1 MSNIIDYIK
10 ESFPKVVFNPINMGA
25 LKDERKALGFV
36 ITDNKFVI
44 GYIAENGNFCKVI
57 NPIDLN
63 NIDSEH
69 FLELLKSVPKVEG
82 YNESDLTNFIK
93 LMEESGKMEIV
104 KRDQVISELQL
115 KVKEFQEKEITSPSI
130 LVNAEGEKLLIK
142 SEYTK
147 ELQNIKEQYEQ
158 KLQNEIN
165 EIQNERNEIQ
175 NERNDNQQCKDHLIY
190 EKDLIIEAIKK
201 YKIDINNYINQSNI
215 NIKEDYQKIIDKL
228 TNEKEIIETKL
239 KNVLEN
245 EKKHLDNLTDG
256 TDYDYRLEQ
265 KNDEIKKL
273 NETIVLIKNEL
284 DIIKEEFSKAEI
296 ENKLIQKHQ
305 IDCLEH
311 LLTEK
316 DTIIRNIKDYTKTW
330 LDWSDKNDYSVEEY
344 RKKLG
349 IQVTNVIDNL
359 NKLMKKKNEY
369 ISNLNLDNKEK
380 AQKVVE
386 LTNSIDS
393 IKKELQRSATEQ
405 LTAMSLKETPSEN
418 DSDNFN
424 LKLEIVE
431 LKRELEQVKGL
442 LEQNNN
448 TPINKVVEEQQP
460 IKNLVDYN
468 NCFEIFT
475 KFVMVNNMFYRKKQV
490 IDILDKIIMD
500 PTVISVFTNLS
511 ENIQTSIKKRYTIV
525 RTEIYK
531 HIDFLNLSK
540 YMNDPNVNLFK
551 SKSTWSKIP
560 EQFCQDLESISEYW
574 DANILEYREQDR
586 QLTNIFEDLSGA
598 LRIYIKIKPLIG
610 IEQAN
615 DTVYIETVQNKKV
628 RQVTVDCTLN
638 KNLPESEI
646 KKQTFGDF
654 YGIFDKYFTN
664 LDVYTGVLDS
674 IPKGEFTVD
683 LDTIIEDSKT
693 VHPGLHSSFKQV
705 EDGYSIVLFGYG
717 TSGSGKTRILLGEKG
732 IPGLMH
738 YGLANLKGVT
748 NIRVKNIFEQYL
760 NKFTPT
766 LKSISGKI
774 HHLVGNI
781 KQLNAVSID
790 ETSDFEEN
798 ININLNNISIES
810 LNSLTSAIT
819 DYRISKKRIKK
830 TPNNPVSS
838 RSHLYMVFE
847 ITFETGKIGYVTIVD
862 TAGRES
868 PINIYDLFI
877 EPKER
882 NGKISK
888 TNITTILGP
897 TGGVNTVE
905 NFMKESL
912 RQDYLAKDIYDI
924 LKEGFYINET
934 INHLIY
940 FFNKKNYKKTKISKQ
955 MSLDNYSTSKYFIDP
970 REEEK
975 SVEDPSKQDTVNNAL
990 TIPIMNYL
998 DTLSKN
1004 SSVDEFR
1011 PTKFICMVCVR
1022 TEEKYCSQIFASLE
1036 FAQTVRSS

>member
-10 ESFPKVVFNPINMGA
+10 ESFPKVVFNPINMGV
-25 LKDERKALGFV
+25 LKDDRKALGFV

-44 GYIAENGNFCKVI
+44 GYIAKNGNFCKVI

-63 NIDSEH
+63 NIDYDK

-82 YNESDLTNFIK
+82 YQESDLTNFIK
-93 LMEESGKMEIV
+93 LMEDSGKIEIV

-115 KVKEFQEKEITSPSI
+115 KVKEFQDKELVGPNV
-130 LVNAEGEKLLIK
+130 LVNSDGEKLLIK
-142 SEYTK
+142 AEYAE
-147 ELQNIKEQYEQ
+147 ELKNIKEQYKQELQ
-158 KLQNEIN
+158 KEK
-165 EIQNERNEIQ
+165 
-175 NERNDNQQCKDHLIY
+175 NDNQKCKDHLIY
-190 EKDLIIEAIKK
+190 EKDIIIEAIKK
-201 YKIDINNYINQSNI
+201 YKIDINNYINTSNI
-215 NIKEDYQKIIDKL
+215 NINQDYQKIIDKL
-228 TNEKEIIETKL
+228 TNEKNIIETRL

-245 EKKHLDNLTDG
+245 ESKHLDNLTDG
-256 TDYDYRLEQ
+256 TDYEYRLEQ
-265 KNDEIKKL
+265 KNVEIKQL
-273 NETIVLIKNEL
+273 NETIRLIKNEL
-284 DIIKEEFSKAEI
+284 DIIKEEFSKVEI

-349 IQVTNVIDNL
+349 IQVSTVIDNL
-359 NKLMKKKNEY
+359 NKLMKQKNDY
-369 ISNLNLDNKEK
+369 VISLNLDNKEK
-380 AQKVVE
+380 AQKIIE

-393 IKKELQRSATEQ
+393 IKNELKKSATEQ
-405 LTAMSLKETPSEN
+405 LTAMTLKDSSDDASDLE
-418 DSDNFN
+418 SDN
-424 LKLEIVE
+424 LRLEISE
-431 LKRELEQVKGL
+431 LKRELEQVKSL

-448 TPINKVVEEQQP
+448 TPIKKVVEP
-460 IKNLVDYN
+460 IENFLDYN
-468 NCFEIFT
+468 KLRCFEIFT

-500 PTVISVFTNLS
+500 PTVISVFTNLN
-511 ENIQTSIKKRYTIV
+511 ERVQLDIKKRYVII

-560 EQFCQDLESISEYW
+560 EQFCLDLSSISEYW
-574 DANILEYREQDR
+574 DANIIEYRYQDR

-615 DTVYIETVQNKKV
+615 NTVYIETVQNKKV
-628 RQVTVDCTLN
+628 RQVTVDC
-638 KNLPESEI
+638 NLPESEI

-674 IPKGEFTVD
+674 KPKSEFTVD
-683 LDTIIEDSKT
+683 LDTIIEESDT
-693 VHPGLHSSFKQV
+693 VNPGLHSSFKQV

-717 TSGSGKTRILLGEKG
+717 TSGSGKSYVLLGENG
-732 IPGLMH
+732 VPGLMH
-738 YGLANLKGVT
+738 YGLANLNGVK
-748 NIRVKNIFEQYL
+748 NIRVKNVFEQYI

-766 LKSISGKI
+766 LKSISGNI

-781 KQLNAVSID
+781 KQLKSVSFD
-790 ETSDFEEN
+790 ETSDFLEN
-798 ININLNNISIES
+798 LPGSINLNNISIES
-810 LNSLTSAIT
+810 LSTFTRTIT
-819 DYRISKKRIKK
+819 EYRISQKRIKK
-830 TPNNPVSS
+830 TPNNHVSS
-838 RSHLYMVFE
+838 RSHLYIVFE
-847 ITFETGKIGYVTIVD
+847 ITFESGKIGYITIVD
-862 TAGRES
+862 TAGREL
-868 PINIYDLFI
+868 PINIYNVFI
-877 EPKER
+877 EPKDR

-897 TGGVNTVE
+897 TGGIDVVQNY
-905 NFMKESL
+905 MKESL
-912 RQDYLAKDIYDI
+912 KNDYTAKDIYEI

-940 FFNKKNYKKTKISKQ
+940 FFNKKNYKKTKVNKQ
-955 MSLDNYSTSKYFIDP
+955 MSLDNYSNTKYYVDP
-970 REEEK
+970 RDEEK
-975 SVEDPSKQDTVNNAL
+975 VIEDPQKQDTVNNAL

-998 DTLSKN
+998 DNLSKN
-1004 SSVDEFR
+1004 SSVDDFR
-1011 PTKFICMVCVR
+1011 PTKFICIVCVR
-1022 TEEKYCSQIFASLE
+1022 TEETYCDQIFKSLE
-1036 FAQTVRSS
+1036 FAQQVRSS

>member
-25 LKDERKALGFV
+25 LTDERKALGFV

-69 FLELLKSVPKVEG
+69 FIELLKSVPKVEG

-104 KRDQVISELQL
+104 KRDQVISELQS
-115 KVKEFQEKEITSPSI
+115 KVKEFQEKESLGPNI
-130 LVNAEGEKLLIK
+130 LVNSEGEKLLIK
-142 SEYTK
+142 AEYTK
-147 ELQNIKEQYEQ
+147 ELNNIKEQYEQ
-158 KLQNEIN
+158 ELQKEKD
-165 EIQNERNEIQ
+165 
-175 NERNDNQQCKDHLIY
+175 DNQQCKDHLIY
-190 EKDLIIEAIKK
+190 EKDIIIDAIKK
-201 YKIDINNYINQSNI
+201 YKNDINDYVNDSKN
-215 NIKEDYQKIIDKL
+215 NIKENYQKIIDKL
-228 TNEKEIIETKL
+228 TNEKDIIETKL
-239 KNVLEN
+239 KTVLEN
-245 EKKHLDNLTDG
+245 ENKHLDNLTEG
-256 TDYDYRLEQ
+256 TDFDYRLEQ

-273 NETIVLIKNEL
+273 NETVTLIKNEL
-284 DIIKEEFSKAEI
+284 DTIKEEYSKSEI
-296 ENKLIQKHQ
+296 ENKLIQNHQ
-305 IDCLEH
+305 IECLDH
-311 LLTEK
+311 ILSEK
-316 DTIIRNIKDYTKTW
+316 DLIIRNIKDYTKEW

-349 IQVTNVIDNL
+349 IQVTNVVDNL
-359 NKLMKKKNEY
+359 NQLMKRKNDY
-369 ISNLNLDNKEK
+369 VSSLNLDNKTK
-380 AQKVVE
+380 NQQIIE
-386 LTNSIDS
+386 LTNSIDA
-393 IKKELQRSATEQ
+393 IKKELQKSATEQ
-405 LTAMSLKETPSEN
+405 LTAMSLKDTPDNVSEAE
-418 DSDNFN
+418 SDK
-424 LKLEIVE
+424 LKIEISE
-431 LKRELEQVKGL
+431 LKRELEHVKSL
-442 LEQNNN
+442 LSKNNN
-448 TPINKVVEEQQP
+448 TPIKKVV
-460 IKNLVDYN
+460 DYSM
-468 NCFEIFT
+468 CFETFT

-511 ENIQTSIKKRYTIV
+511 ERIQLSIKNKYTII

-540 YMNDPNVNLFK
+540 YMNDPNVHLFK

-560 EQFCQDLESISEYW
+560 EQFCQDLQSISEYW

-615 DTVYIETVQNKKV
+615 NTVYIETVQNKKTK
-628 RQVTVDCTLN
+628 QVTVDCSGVQ
-638 KNLPESEI
+638 NLDLEI
-646 KKQTFGDF
+646 KKQTYGDF

-674 IPKGEFTVD
+674 KPKGEFTVD
-683 LDTIIEDSKT
+683 IDSIIEEADT
-693 VHPGLHSSFKQV
+693 VNPGLYSSFKQV

-717 TSGSGKTRILLGEKG
+717 ISGSGKTRILLGERG

-748 NIRVKNIFEQYL
+748 NIRVKNVFEQYI

-766 LKSISGKI
+766 LKSISGNI

-781 KQLNAVSID
+781 KQLKTVSFD
-790 ETSDFEEN
+790 ESSDFSDN
-798 ININLNNISIES
+798 IPVGVNLNNISIES

-819 DYRISKKRIKK
+819 DYRISQKRIKK

-838 RSHLYMVFE
+838 RSHLYIVFE
-847 ITFETGKIGYVTIVD
+847 ITFDTGKIGYITIVD

-868 PINIYDLFI
+868 PVDIYDVFI
-877 EPKER
+877 EPKDH

-897 TGGVNTVE
+897 TGGIGVVE
-905 NFMKESL
+905 NYMKESI
-912 RQDYLAKDIYDI
+912 RQNYTAKDIFDI

-940 FFNKKNYKKTKISKQ
+940 FFNKKNYKKTKVNKQ
-955 MSLDNYSTSKYFIDP
+955 MSLDKYSTTKYYVDP
-970 REEEK
+970 IEEEK
-975 SVEDPSKQDTVNNAL
+975 VIEDPSQQDTVNNVL

-998 DTLSKN
+998 DNLSKN
-1004 SSVDEFR
+1004 NAVDEFT

-1022 TEEKYCSQIFASLE
+1022 SEDQYCSQIFSSLD
-1036 FAQTVRSS
+1036 FAQQVRSS

>member
-1 MSNIIDYIK
+1 MSDIINYIK
-10 ESFPKVVFNPINMGA
+10 TKFPKVVFNPINMGE
-25 LKDERKALGFV
+25 LEENRKALGFV

-69 FLELLKSVPKVEG
+69 FLQLLKSIPKVEG

-93 LMEESGKMEIV
+93 LMEESGKTEIV
-104 KRDQVISELQL
+104 KRDTVISELQL
-115 KVKEFQEKEITSPSI
+115 KVKEFQEKEINSSGSV
-130 LVNAEGEKLLIK
+130 LVNSDGEKLLIK
-142 SEYTK
+142 AEYTK
-147 ELQNIKEQYEQ
+147 ELNNIKEKYEQ
-158 KLQNEIN
+158 EL
-165 EIQNERNEIQ
+165 QNERNELQNQRNEIQ
-175 NERNDNQQCKDHLIY
+175 SERNENQQCKDHLIY
-190 EKDLIIEAIKK
+190 EKDLIIEGIKK
-201 YKIDINNYINQSNI
+201 YKIDLEKHITD
-215 NIKEDYQKIIDKL
+215 NIKGDYQKIIDKL
-228 TNEKEIIETKL
+228 NNEKEFIENKL

-245 EKKHLDNLTDG
+245 ENKHLDNLTEG
-256 TDYDYRLEQ
+256 TDYDYRMEQ
-265 KNDEIKKL
+265 KNAEIKQL

-284 DIIKEEFSKAEI
+284 ETIKEEFSKAEI

-305 IDCLEH
+305 NLCLEH

-316 DTIIRNIKDYTKTW
+316 ETIISNIKDYTKTW
-330 LDWSDKNDYSVEEY
+330 LDWSDKNDYSIEEY

-349 IQVTNVIDNL
+349 LQVTTVIENL
-359 NKLMKKKNEY
+359 NNLMKQKNEY
-369 ISNLNLDNKEK
+369 VSSLNLDNKEK
-380 AQKVVE
+380 TQKIIE
-386 LTNSIDS
+386 LTNSIES

-405 LTAMSLKETPSEN
+405 LTAMSLKDSPSEYA
-418 DSDNFN
+418 SDEASDK
-424 LKLEIVE
+424 LKLEISE

-442 LEQNNN
+442 LAQNNN
-448 TPINKVVEEQQP
+448 TPIKKV
-460 IKNLVDYN
+460 VDYN
-468 NCFEIFT
+468 MCFETFT

-490 IDILDKIIMD
+490 IEILDKIIMD
-500 PTVISVFTNLS
+500 QTVISVFTNLS
-511 ENIQTSIKKRYTIV
+511 ENIQTEIKKRYTII

-540 YMNDPNVNLFK
+540 YMNDPNISLFK
-551 SKSTWSKIP
+551 SKSTWNKIP
-560 EQFCQDLESISEYW
+560 EQFCLDLQSISEYW

-615 DTVYIETVQNKKV
+615 NTVYIETVQNKKT
-628 RQVTVDCTLN
+628 RQVTVDCSN
-638 KNLPESEI
+638 VQNLQLET
-646 KKQTFGDF
+646 KKKTYGDF

-674 IPKGEFTVD
+674 KPKGEFTVD
-683 LDTIIEDSKT
+683 LDSIIEET
-693 VHPGLHSSFKQV
+693 ETINPGLHSSFKQV

-717 TSGSGKTRILLGEKG
+717 ISGSGKSFVLLGEKG
-732 IPGLMH
+732 TPGLMH

-748 NIRVKNIFEQYL
+748 NIRVKNVFEQYI

-781 KQLNAVSID
+781 KQLNSVNID
-790 ETSDFEEN
+790 ETSDFSDELPVGV
-798 ININLNNISIES
+798 NLNNIAIDS
-810 LNSLTSAIT
+810 LNNLTGAIT
-819 DYRISKKRIKK
+819 EYRISQKRIKK

-847 ITFETGKIGYVTIVD
+847 ITFDTGKIGYITIVD

-868 PINIYDLFI
+868 PVDIYNLFI

-897 TGGVNTVE
+897 TGGVGVVE
-905 NFMKESL
+905 NYIKESL
-912 RQDYLAKDIYDI
+912 KQDYKSEDIYSI

-940 FFNKKNYKKTKISKQ
+940 FFNKKNYKKTKVNKQ
-955 MSLDNYSTSKYFIDP
+955 MSLDNYNTTKYYVDP
-970 REEEK
+970 RDEEK
-975 SVEDPSKQDTVNNAL
+975 SVEDPQQQDTVNNAL

-998 DTLSKN
+998 DNLSKN
-1004 SSVDEFR
+1004 SGTNDFR

-1022 TEEKYCSQIFASLE
+1022 TEERYCSQVFSTLD
-1036 FAQTVRSS
+1036 FAQSVRSS